1 MKCFDKEY
9 SKIYDSLY
17 TNKNYKKEFSLIKKI
32 IKKNFTNS
40 SSLLDL
46 GCGTGEYSNLM
57 TKLGLKV
64 VGVDRSKEMLKIARE
79 KYHKNPKLSF
89 LKCDIEN
96 LNIKKKFDIISALFH
111 ILSYHTTNFKVENFF
126 LKSQKHLKKNGILIF
141 DYWNKDG
148 VYNLQSPL
156 RTREIETKNSK
167 ILRVTIS
174 KWLKKSANLDIES

>member
-79 KYHKNPKLSF
+79 KYHK
-89 LKCDIEN
+89 I
-96 LNIKKKFDIISALFH
+96 LN
-111 ILSYHTTNFKVENFF
+111 
-126 LKSQKHLKKNGILIF
+126 
-141 DYWNKDG
+141 
-148 VYNLQSPL
+148 
-156 RTREIETKNSK
+156 
-167 ILRVTIS
+167 
-174 KWLKKSANLDIES
+174 

>member
-64 VGVDRSKEMLKIARE
+64 VWSRQKQRNVKNCKRKI
-79 KYHKNPKLSF
+79 
-89 LKCDIEN
+89 
-96 LNIKKKFDIISALFH
+96 
-111 ILSYHTTNFKVENFF
+111 
-126 LKSQKHLKKNGILIF
+126 SQK
-141 DYWNKDG
+141 
-148 VYNLQSPL
+148 S
-156 RTREIETKNSK
+156 
-167 ILRVTIS
+167 
-174 KWLKKSANLDIES
+174 

>member
-1 MKCFDKEY
+1 M
-9 SKIYDSLY
+9 
-17 TNKNYKKEFSLIKKI
+17 
-32 IKKNFTNS
+32 
-40 SSLLDL
+40 
-46 GCGTGEYSNLM
+46 
-57 TKLGLKV
+57 
-64 VGVDRSKEMLKIARE
+64 
-79 KYHKNPKLSF
+79 
-89 LKCDIEN
+89 
-96 LNIKKKFDIISALFH
+96 FH

-174 KWLKKSANLDIES
+174 KWLKKV